1 MKSKLIALTLFVMA
15 LLLPADRTC
24 EPLALQRDCDRQLD
38 KCDGAAGQVIK
49 LDLKGSRGVVCF
61 IHKTH
66 ETYLNQ
72 DTGFPHRAEKGAE
85 CIGCHHKRSEA
96 TGVPIL
102 WKCTS
107 CHGSAG
113 NSGNP
118 KNTDSDEVW
127 RERAFHELC
136 IGCHRA
142 SNNKGVAK
150 CKAPV
155 ACSECHQSKSGVA
168 EKPISGMQSSIE
180 SLN

>member
-24 EPLALQRDCDRQLD
+24 EPLALQRDCDRQFD

-96 TGVPIL
+96 TGVPIFY
-102 WKCTS
+102 
-107 CHGSAG
+107 GSVLAVTEARG
-113 NSGNP
+113 TQEIPKILTPMRCGESGLFTNS
-118 KNTDSDEVW
+118 
-127 RERAFHELC
+127 A
-136 IGCHRA
+136 
-142 SNNKGVAK
+142 
-150 CKAPV
+150 
-155 ACSECHQSKSGVA
+155 
-168 EKPISGMQSSIE
+168 
-180 SLN
+180 